1 MDSPETIT
9 ATCRAN
15 DQLPADA
22 GPPTVRQRSEVC
34 TSHPSAKFRTSRQ
47 DASMLHH
54 DFAHPHALRMPIR
67 RRRNTAGARD
77 PLSTARI
84 LVAEHD
90 ADARAVYRELF
101 LTTGADVVEAT
112 DGREALVSALC
123 QPPALLFTDLR
134 LPLLDGYALCEILRR
149 DLATAKV
156 PILVFTGDVRPA
168 SAVRVRAAGADTVIL
183 KPTSCGQLLAEAR
196 RLLVSRAPRALA
208 TPGNEAQAAKE
219 RKRRKV
225 SGRFETTPALPSPSL
240 ACPRCDQPLTHHRS
254 YVGGVLTH
262 AEQWDEFECG
272 MCGRFEYRHRTASLR
287 PVGVAAAH
295 PS

>member
-1 MDSPETIT
+1 MDSPETMT
-9 ATCRAN
+9 ATCRA
-15 DQLPADA
+15 DGQRPADA
-22 GPPTVRQRSEVC
+22 RPPTVRRRSEVC
-34 TSHPSAKFRTSRQ
+34 TRP
-47 DASMLHH
+47 DAL
-54 DFAHPHALRMPIR
+54 PMPIGR
-67 RRRNTAGARD
+67 GRKTTGARD

-101 LTTGADVVEAT
+101 VSTGADVVEAA

-123 QPPALLFTDLR
+123 KPPALLFTDLR

-149 DLATAKV
+149 DLATARV
-156 PILVFTGDVRPA
+156 PILVFTGDLRP
-168 SAVRVRAAGADTVIL
+168 SSSVRVRAAGADTVIL
-183 KPTSCGQLLAEAR
+183 KPADCGQVLAEAR
-196 RLLVSRAPRALA
+196 RLLVGRAPRTLA
-208 TPGNEAQAAKE
+208 SPGDELRAVKE

-225 SGRFETTPALPSPSL
+225 SGRFETTTPALPSPSL

-262 AEQWDEFECG
+262 AEQWDELECG

-287 PVGVAAAH
+287 PVTWLPPTCH
-295 PS
+295 R